1 MTYRDFTPGI
11 RFAIT
16 WLHKRANEMNDP
28 KAKQVLDS
36 AAFSLGVEHAHKRRG
51 CTCDAQPGGHVVF
64 DPSCPV
70 HDFASSVHGD
80 ER

>member
-28 KAKQVLDS
+28 KAKQILDA
-36 AAFSLGVEHAHKRRG
+36 AAFSLGVEHAHRQKPKDG
-51 CTCDAQPGGHVVF
+51 TVAVPSGGV
-64 DPSCPV
+64 
-70 HDFASSVHGD
+70 
-80 ER
+80 